1 MNPTDN
7 QDLDQGQVPV
17 PVETDLAEDD
27 IPVSAEATAPV
38 ANEPE
43 RRSGQANENDSE
55 NEESF
60 FDALYAKYPIEIH
73 NTHPK
78 EGVKGATFSNVR
90 KIDIDTNPEQLE
102 GVVYLP
108 SMDRELHAEQVREQ
122 TRDGVDQLRRF
133 ITVRSAATHPRHG
146 DLVKNDSGV
155 FRASGAYTRSARR
168 QTARWEQQVSHNG
181 NEMAISKPKMGEP
194 GDKLVGDRA
203 FERMRSMMGFAE
215 TVRIPLWHS
224 GVWITI
230 RGPSD
235 RDLIAL
241 ISQMRREAGTVG
253 RTTTGAALSN
263 QVAMHADTL
272 TMFLRNYIVETS
284 YYSLEELFTIIKAQD
299 FDTMLAGLAASIYT
313 RGFEFVRVVGSRGE
327 NDEYETVRARLNIP
341 KSMWTDTNMLTDRQ
355 RSHMTL
361 RASGSMTKQSV
372 EEYQKGF
379 VSISPRICTYVLSTG
394 KEVKIELTPPFLYE
408 FINAGHAWIEE
419 LQNLVT
425 RTLGTDADE
434 TLRNTEIA
442 KLARATYLRMYSHWV
457 TSIEVDGTSTTD
469 REQGALPRLLDELS
483 ADDLVINKFPLDV
496 GQYIDDTTVSLVA
509 TTALTED
516 EANSHKRFPQL
527 VPINILATFFQLLS
541 QKAARADQTVITSEA
556 VL

>member
-7 QDLDQGQVPV
+7 QEYDHATSPV
-17 PVETDLAEDD
+17 GVSTDLPEDD
-27 IPVSAEATAPV
+27 LPVAEAATPV

-43 RRSGQANENDSE
+43 RKSGQANEPTDTDV
-55 NEESF
+55 EESL
-60 FDALYAKYPIEIH
+60 FDALYAKYPIEFH
-73 NTHPK
+73 NTFPPEKDGDTH
-78 EGVKGATFSNVR
+78 TNVR
-90 KIDIDTNPEQLE
+90 KIDIDKNPEQLE

-108 SMDRELHAEQVREQ
+108 SMDREIHAVQVAEQ

-146 DLVKNDSGV
+146 DLVKSESGV
-155 FRASGAYTRSARR
+155 FRASGAYTRSTRR
-168 QTARWEQQVSHNG
+168 KSAHWVQRVEHNG
-181 NEMAISKPKMGEP
+181 NSMGISKPKMGDP

-224 GVWITI
+224 GVWIAI

-241 ISQMRREAGTVG
+241 FTQLRRESGTVG

-272 TMFLRNYIVETS
+272 VMFLRNYIVETS

-327 NDEYETVRARLNIP
+327 NGEYETVRCRLNIP
-341 KSMWTDTNMLTDRQ
+341 KSMWTDSNMLTDRQ
-355 RSHMTL
+355 RNHMTM

-372 EEYQKGF
+372 EDYQKGF
-379 VSISPRICTYVLSTG
+379 GNISSRICKYMLTTG

-408 FINAGHAWIEE
+408 FINAGHAWIDE
-419 LQNLVT
+419 LQNLVI
-425 RTLGTDADE
+425 RTLGTEADE
-434 TLRNTEIA
+434 TLRNNEIA

-457 TSIEVDGTSTTD
+457 TTIEVDGTSTSD
-469 REQGALPRLLDELS
+469 REQGALSRLLDELS
-483 ADDLVINKFPLDV
+483 ADDAVIAKFPIDV
-496 GQYIDDTTVSLVA
+496 GEYIDDTVVSLVA
-509 TTALTED
+509 TTALTD
-516 EANSHKRFPQL
+516 EEAKSHKRFPQL

-541 QKAARADQTVITSEA
+541 QKASRADQTAITNEA